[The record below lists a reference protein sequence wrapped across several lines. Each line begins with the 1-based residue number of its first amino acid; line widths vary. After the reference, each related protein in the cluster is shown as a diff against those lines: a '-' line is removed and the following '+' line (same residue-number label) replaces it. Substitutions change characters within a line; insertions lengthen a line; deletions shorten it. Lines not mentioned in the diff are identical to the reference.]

1 MFVFRAV
8 ISGSHRTLSRL
19 QKQIHDECFLSGAS
33 NSVSQLEGFFSC
45 KLYLSLIVD
54 DPKVFRRIIQD
65 SGAKEISIYERAY

>member
-1 MFVFRAV
+1 MFIFRAV
-8 ISGSHRTLSRL
+8 ISGSHRALSRL

-33 NSVSQLEGFFSC
+33 KSVSQLEGFFSC